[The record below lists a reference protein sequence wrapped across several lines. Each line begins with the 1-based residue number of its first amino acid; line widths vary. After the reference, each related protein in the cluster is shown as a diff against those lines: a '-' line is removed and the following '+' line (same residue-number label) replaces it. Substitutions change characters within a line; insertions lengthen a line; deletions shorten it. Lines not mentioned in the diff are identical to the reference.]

1 MKQLKPKFKVITVC
15 GVGMGSSLILKMTAE
30 DAFREAK
37 IEATVEH
44 SDLSGAKT
52 MNADIIVVQ
61 SLHAAEV
68 LGFAPVIVVIKNF
81 LDKEFIKQE
90 TMRLL
95 RDNGWITD

>member
-1 MKQLKPKFKVITVC
+1 LKQIKPKFKVITVC

-44 SDLSGAKT
+44 SDLSSAKS
-52 MNADIIVVQ
+52 MNSDIIIVQ

-68 LGFAPVIVVIKNF
+68 TGLAPIIVVIKNF

-90 TMRLL
+90 TSRLL
-95 RDNGWITD
+95 KEKGWITD

>member
-1 MKQLKPKFKVITVC
+1 MKQIKPKFKVITVC

-44 SDLSGAKT
+44 SDLSSAKT
-52 MNADIIVVQ
+52 MSADIIIVQ

-68 LGFAPVIVVIKNF
+68 TGFAPIIIVIKNF

-90 TMRLL
+90 TL
-95 RDNGWITD
+95 RILKDKGWLSD

>member
-95 RDNGWITD
+95 RDKGWISD

>member
-1 MKQLKPKFKVITVC
+1 MKQLKPKLKVITVC

-44 SDLSGAKT
+44 SDLSSAKT

-68 LGFAPVIVVIKNF
+68 SGFAPIIVVIKNF

>member
-1 MKQLKPKFKVITVC
+1 MKQSKSKFKVLTVC

-44 SDLSGAKT
+44 SDLSSAKT

-61 SLHAAEV
+61 SLHATEV
-68 LGFAPVIVVIKNF
+68 SGFAPIIVVIKNF

-95 RDNGWITD
+95 REKGWIFE